1 MSKQTSALPRYSSQA
16 FPPYTFVPGE
26 NPHPVRDPE
35 GHSYGQLE
43 HAAVEFDPE
52 HWQDCDEYLYGIDLF
67 NHGYWWEAHEA
78 LEGVWIA
85 AGRTTQI
92 GYFIQGLIQVAVAL
106 LKQHQTFTDVA
117 QRMAA
122 DGLDKMH
129 LINSEFLGI
138 DVPTFKQQVHAFIK
152 APATTSLLIELNLQA

>member
-1 MSKQTSALPRYSSQA
+1 MSKETAPLPRYSSQA

-26 NPHPVRDPE
+26 NPHPVRDPG
-35 GHSYGQLE
+35 GHSFGQLQ
-43 HAAVEFDPE
+43 HDAVEFDPE

-85 AGRTTQI
+85 AGRTTPI

-106 LKQHQTFTDVA
+106 LKQHQAFTDVA

-129 LINSEFLGI
+129 LVNSEFLGI
-138 DVPTFKQQVHAFIK
+138 DVPAFKKQVHAFIK
-152 APATTSLLIELNLQA
+152 APATTTLVIELNLQA